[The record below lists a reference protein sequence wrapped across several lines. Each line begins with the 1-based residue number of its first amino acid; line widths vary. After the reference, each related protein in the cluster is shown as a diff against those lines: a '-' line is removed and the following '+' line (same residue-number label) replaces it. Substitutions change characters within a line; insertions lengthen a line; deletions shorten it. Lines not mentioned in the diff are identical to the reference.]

1 MAKKNEK
8 KYTLDRKKFLI
19 FIVILVILISCII
32 VIISFNKKIEINNAT
47 NISKLNANKYYKEI
61 LAEYNKVES
70 KDKFLNDYN
79 NIQNS
84 IGVYIINN
92 STISDSSFENLI
104 SEINDALTKNDFEKF
119 GIDTPTFWN
128 GIWSVNEKGKLRFKF
143 QNKKIEPVW
152 VDSEELN
159 EIVIKNN

>member
-8 KYTLDRKKFLI
+8 KYTLDKKKFLL
-19 FIVILVILISCII
+19 FVGILVILISCII
-32 VIISFNKKIEINNAT
+32 VIISFNKKVEINDAT
-47 NISKLNANKYYKEI
+47 DISRLNANKYYEEI
-61 LAEYNKVES
+61 QAEYNKVES

-104 SEINDALTKNDFEKF
+104 SEINDSLSKNNFEKF
-119 GIDTPTFWN
+119 ELDIPTFWN
-128 GIWSVNEKGKLRFKF
+128 GKWSVNEKGKLRFKF
-143 QNKKIEPVW
+143 QNKKIEPIW
-152 VDSEELN
+152 IDSEELIN
-159 EIVIKNN
+159 IIDKNI

>member
-8 KYTLDRKKFLI
+8 KYTLDKKKFLL
-19 FIVILVILISCII
+19 FVGILVILISCII
-32 VIISFNKKIEINNAT
+32 VIISFNKKVEINDAT
-47 NISKLNANKYYKEI
+47 DISRLNANKYYEEI
-61 LAEYNKVES
+61 QAEYNKVES

-104 SEINDALTKNDFEKF
+104 SEINDSLSKNNFEKF
-119 GIDTPTFWN
+119 ELDVPTFWN
-128 GIWSVNEKGKLRFKF
+128 GKWSVNEKGKLRCNF
-143 QNKKIEPVW
+143 QNKQIEPVW

>member
-8 KYTLDRKKFLI
+8 KYTLDKKKFLL
-19 FIVILVILISCII
+19 FVGILVMIISCVI
-32 VIISFNKKIEINNAT
+32 VIISFNKKVEINDAT
-47 NISKLNANKYYKEI
+47 DISRLNANKYYEEI
-61 LAEYNKVES
+61 QAEYNKVES

-104 SEINDALTKNDFEKF
+104 SEINDSLSKNNFEKF
-119 GIDTPTFWN
+119 ELDVPTFWN
-128 GIWSVNEKGKLRFKF
+128 GKWSVNEKGKLRFKF
-143 QNKKIEPVW
+143 QNKKIEPIW
-152 VDSEELN
+152 IDSEELIN
-159 EIVIKNN
+159 IIDKNI

>member
-8 KYTLDRKKFLI
+8 KYTLDKKKFLL
-19 FIVILVILISCII
+19 FVGILVILISCII
-32 VIISFNKKIEINNAT
+32 VIISFNKKVEINDAT
-47 NISKLNANKYYKEI
+47 DISRLNANKYYEEI
-61 LAEYNKVES
+61 QAEYNKVES

-104 SEINDALTKNDFEKF
+104 SEINDSLAKNNFEKF
-119 GIDTPTFWN
+119 ELDVPTFWN
-128 GIWSVNEKGKLRFKF
+128 GKWSVNEKGKLRFKF

>member
-8 KYTLDRKKFLI
+8 KYTLDKKKFLL
-19 FIVILVILISCII
+19 FVGFLVILISCVI
-32 VIISFNKKIEINNAT
+32 VIISFNKKVEINDAT
-47 NISKLNANKYYKEI
+47 DISRLNANKYYEEI
-61 LAEYNKVES
+61 QAEYNKVES

-104 SEINDALTKNDFEKF
+104 SEINDSLAKNNFEKF
-119 GIDTPTFWN
+119 ELDVPTFWN
-128 GIWSVNEKGKLRFKF
+128 GKWSVNEKGKLRFKF
-143 QNKKIEPVW
+143 QNKKIEPIW
-152 VDSEELN
+152 IDSEELIN
-159 EIVIKNN
+159 IIDKNI

>member
-8 KYTLDRKKFLI
+8 KYTLDKKKFLL
-19 FIVILVILISCII
+19 FVGILVILISCII
-32 VIISFNKKIEINNAT
+32 VIISFNKKVEINDAT
-47 NISKLNANKYYKEI
+47 DISRLNANKYYEEI
-61 LAEYNKVES
+61 QAEYNKVES

-104 SEINDALTKNDFEKF
+104 SEINDSLSKNNFEKF
-119 GIDTPTFWN
+119 ELDVPTFWN
-128 GIWSVNEKGKLRFKF
+128 GKWSVNEKGKLRFKF
-143 QNKKIEPVW
+143 QNKKIEPIW
-152 VDSEELN
+152 IDSEELIN
-159 EIVIKNN
+159 IIDKNI

>member
-32 VIISFNKKIEINNAT
+32 IIISFNKKIEINNAT
-47 NISKLNANKYYKEI
+47 NISKLNSNKYYKEI
-61 LAEYNKVES
+61 LEEYNKVES

-79 NIQNS
+79 NIQND
-84 IGVYIINN
+84 IGIYIINN
-92 STISDSSFENLI
+92 STINDSSFENLI

-128 GIWSVNEKGKLRFKF
+128 GKWSVNEKGKLRFKF

>member
-19 FIVILVILISCII
+19 FIGILVILISCVI
-32 VIISFNKKIEINNAT
+32 VIISFNKKVEINDAT
-47 NISKLNANKYYKEI
+47 DISRLNANKYYKEI
-61 LAEYNKVES
+61 LDEYNKVES

-104 SEINDALTKNDFEKF
+104 SEINDSLSKNNFERF
-119 GIDTPTFWN
+119 ELDVPTFWN
-128 GIWSVNEKGKLRFKF
+128 GKWSVNEKGKLRFKF

-152 VDSEELN
+152 VDSEELIN
-159 EIVIKNN
+159 IIDKNK